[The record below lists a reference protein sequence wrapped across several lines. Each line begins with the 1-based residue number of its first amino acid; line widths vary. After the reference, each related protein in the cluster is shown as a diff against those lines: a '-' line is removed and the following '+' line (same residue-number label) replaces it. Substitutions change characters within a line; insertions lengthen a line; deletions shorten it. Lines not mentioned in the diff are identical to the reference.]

1 MFSATHSFN
10 DIFITNLKSSQ
21 FIWLIRCLKCISFFS
36 VKLGFLSE
44 SKETSFYLSIDHHCL
59 VMGCLLSQEQNIC
72 HYQRAFSFQHDHAR
86 RRKFPTRNTNRPF
99 SMLAMKE
106 LSDRLKDW
114 PSGRPVIRTSGTDR
128 EKLWREWRPGKLM
141 CQ

>member
-1 MFSATHSFN
+1 MHF
-10 DIFITNLKSSQ
+10 
-21 FIWLIRCLKCISFFS
+21 FFS

-141 CQ
+141 CR